1 MANNLTFSLIN
12 ESISY
17 ENLLA
22 IDSITLEIEKGEK
35 VALLGKSGSGK
46 STLLKRMYE
55 LQETSS
61 SFIPQEL
68 GLVNNLSVFHNVY
81 ISQLDYNSFFYNIRN
96 LIKPIKK
103 EVDSISNVL
112 NKLLLDDKIFNK
124 SQNLSGGQKQRVAIA
139 RALYAKKDILLADEP
154 ISALDEYLSRKV
166 INLLNNSYETVIC
179 TLHNVELAVENFDRV
194 IGLKD
199 GRLLLDK
206 KCEDLTIEDR
216 EELYY
221 AVK

>member
-1 MANNLTFSLIN
+1 MAFSLID

-17 ENLLA
+17 DDFLA

-55 LQETSS
+55 LQKTSS
-61 SFIPQEL
+61 SYIPQEL
-68 GLVNNLSVFHNVY
+68 GLVDNLSVFHNVY
-81 ISQLDYNSFFYNIRN
+81 ISQLDSNSFFYNIRN
-96 LIKPIKK
+96 LIKPVRT
-103 EVDSISNVL
+103 EVDNISNVL
-112 NKLLLDDKIFNK
+112 NKLLLEDKIFIK

-139 RALYAKKDILLADEP
+139 RALYGRNEILLADEP

-166 INLLNNSYETVIC
+166 VNLLKNSYETVIC
-179 TLHNVELAVENFDRV
+179 TLHDVELAVENFDRV

-199 GRLLLDK
+199 GKLLLDK
-206 KCEDLTIEDR
+206 RCEDLTQEDR

-221 AVK
+221 AVE

>member
-1 MANNLTFSLIN
+1 MAFSLIN

-17 ENLLA
+17 DDLLA

-55 LQETSS
+55 LQKTSCS
-61 SFIPQEL
+61 YIPQEL
-68 GLVNNLSVFHNVY
+68 GLVDNLSVFHNVY
-81 ISQLDYNSFFYNIRN
+81 ISQLDSNSFFYNIRN
-96 LIKPIKK
+96 LIKPIKN
-103 EVDSISNVL
+103 EVDNISNVL
-112 NKLLLDDKIFNK
+112 NKLLLDDKIFIK
-124 SQNLSGGQKQRVAIA
+124 SKNLSGGQKQRVAIA
-139 RALYAKKDILLADEP
+139 RALYGQNEILLADEP

-166 INLLNNSYETVIC
+166 VNLLKNSYETVIC
-179 TLHNVELAVENFDRV
+179 TLHDVELAVENFDRV

-199 GRLLLDK
+199 GKLLLDK
-206 KCEDLTIEDR
+206 RCEDLTQEDR

-221 AVK
+221 AVR